1 MWRGIS
7 LAIVAYAKTVLEGR
21 YGKGRQRWNETA
33 KRAFHFSTGASE
45 NAVCPRSTKLSP
57 PIKLYIII
65 QLHKKSQKY
74 IYIHIYIY
82 IIYFL
87 LCIIMIQDSIY
98 YRHASCTILVY
109 TFSRKMFSRSVVRTY
124 ADFQISQERCHE
136 K

>member
-65 QLHKKSQKY
+65 QLHKN
-74 IYIHIYIY
+74 IYTYIYIY

-87 LCIIMIQDSIY
+87 SCIIMIQDSIY
-98 YRHASCTILVY
+98 YRHASCIILVY
-109 TFSRKMFSRSVVRTY
+109 TFSRKMFSRSIVPTY
-124 ADFQISQERCHE
+124 ANFQISQERCHE

>member
-65 QLHKKSQKY
+65 RLHKTY
-74 IYIHIYIY
+74 IYIRYIY

-87 LCIIMIQDSIY
+87 LCVIMIQDSIEDALSL
-98 YRHASCTILVY
+98 RGCLN
-109 TFSRKMFSRSVVRTY
+109 RTT
-124 ADFQISQERCHE
+124 
-136 K
+136 